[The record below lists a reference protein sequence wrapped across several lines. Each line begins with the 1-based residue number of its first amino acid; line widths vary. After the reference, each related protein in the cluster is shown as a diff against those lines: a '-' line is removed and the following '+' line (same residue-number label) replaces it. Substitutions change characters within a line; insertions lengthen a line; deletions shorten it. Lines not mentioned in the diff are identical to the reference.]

1 MRMSG
6 SRLVV
11 WSQNPLMS
19 DDWGCR
25 KLFCLTAFPN
35 HSAQD
40 TWVKALWCRHTTS
53 GMQEVGYSYGLC
65 TCAMRSVF
73 SVFGPPVHLVVMS
86 KLFFFES
93 SGVCW
98 AARASS
104 KAEQRQ
110 IMNHEWS
117 WLESPEI
124 HQVASRYQGLW
135 HIMGAMEVWS
145 GMVRY
150 GPVWPGMVQWEVSS
164 PHCEWQVAASWWKSW
179 RSMRA
184 PSPST
189 IAAAKIMVRSLR
201 LRSRVDGVWMRN
213 HGAIHQGKGGSLSNW
228 VRRVKGWVFHATPAM
243 ISIILYQ
250 VSVSKELTAN
260 HSKFRLQLLTEVHSN
275 LAVESLSSCQWRKW
289 HRMIL
294 TVTCTNLTDFLWQLC
309 ILILIPG
316 RWLVTTSRCSLA

>member
-1 MRMSG
+1 MIGAAESCFAWQLFRTILPKTREWKHYGAGTQQVACRRWGIPTGFARVQCVPCFPCSVHR
-6 SRLVV
+6 STL
-11 WSQNPLMS
+11 WWCQNI
-19 DDWGCR
+19 
-25 KLFCLTAFPN
+25 
-35 HSAQD
+35 
-40 TWVKALWCRHTTS
+40 
-53 GMQEVGYSYGLC
+53 
-65 TCAMRSVF
+65 
-73 SVFGPPVHLVVMS
+73 
-86 KLFFFES
+86 FFES

-145 GMVRY
+145 GMIRY
-150 GPVWPGMVQWEVSS
+150 GPVWPGMARYGSMGGVFAALRVAGGGLMVKKLTQHAGAIAFHNCSS
-164 PHCEWQVAASWWKSW
+164 EDHGAEPQTAEQSG
-179 RSMRA
+179 
-184 PSPST
+184 
-189 IAAAKIMVRSLR
+189 RSLDAKPWSDPPGKR
-201 LRSRVDGVWMRN
+201 GIALELGPKGERMR
-213 HGAIHQGKGGSLSNW
+213 
-228 VRRVKGWVFHATPAM
+228 VFHATPAM